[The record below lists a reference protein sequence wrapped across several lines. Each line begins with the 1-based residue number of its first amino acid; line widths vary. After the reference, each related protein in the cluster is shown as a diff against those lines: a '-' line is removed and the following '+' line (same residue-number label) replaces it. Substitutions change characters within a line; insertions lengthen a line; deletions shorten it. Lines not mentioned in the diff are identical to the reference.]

1 MRSSSATHNL
11 LAISANNAE
20 TAINTAQILDTAL
33 VVGLDNIIKL
43 DPRRET
49 DAEEAN
55 GQEEAGMIYS
65 RGNTSS
71 LSLVFDKMM
80 AQHGGM
86 FLAYGLGSCT
96 SVAQG
101 SGFVHTII
109 PRAEPFDYSRDM
121 LGFTAGQRLGGV
133 VKRRFESLFVDSVE
147 ISYARDQFAKLT
159 CGVKGT
165 GKFESSVTQETVTAA
180 ANATSIL
187 LAVNGVSGTDAE
199 TRLDAI
205 HQIHVELTPGVKTE
219 VVVTAV
225 SAATPAELT
234 IDAPSGDA
242 GDVTYTVTYAPT
254 EAAWG
259 SFPANIEESPLEV
272 CGLNVIIG
280 GTWDGAAF
288 VGGRDISSEITD
300 LTYSLQNSLEISF
313 APGGCSNHAN
323 VCMRPA
329 RKQSIKLGREMRDYI
344 LQLQLEQNQYIGLEL
359 DLIGQEFATGETY
372 QMKTVIPKLGVLDNP
387 LSVDKKKLAE
397 KGDLLVLDNGT
408 YPSVIHTVRNQ
419 VSGYAQW

>member
-20 TAINTAQILDTAL
+20 TDINTAQVLDTAL

-71 LSLVFDKMM
+71 TSLVFDKMM
-80 AQHGGM
+80 AQHGAM
-86 FLAYGLGSCT
+86 FLAFGLGNCVSA
-96 SVAQG
+96 AQG
-101 SGFVHTII
+101 SGFVHTIT

-121 LGFTAGQRLGGV
+121 LGFTGGQRLGGV
-133 VKRRFESLFVDSVE
+133 AKRLFSSLFVDSVE
-147 ISYARDQFAKLT
+147 ISYARDQFAKT
-159 CGVKGT
+159 NCGIKGT
-165 GKFESSVTQETVTAA
+165 GKFESSVTQEQITAA
-180 ANATSIL
+180 GDVTSIS
-187 LAVNGVSGTDAE
+187 LAVNGVSGSDAE
-199 TRLDAI
+199 TRLDAV
-205 HQIHVELTPGVKTE
+205 HQVQVELTPGVKTE

-234 IDAPSGDA
+234 IEAPSA
-242 GDVTYTVTYAPT
+242 DVGNFTYFVTYAPT

-259 SFPANIEESPLEV
+259 SFPATIEESPLEV
-272 CGLNVIIG
+272 CGLNVVIG
-280 GTWDGAAF
+280 GTWDGTAF

-313 APGGCSNHAN
+313 APGGCSKHAN
-323 VCMRPA
+323 VCIRPA
-329 RKQSIKLGREMRDYI
+329 RKQMIKLGREMRDYI
-344 LQLQLEQNQYIGLEL
+344 MQLYLENNEYIGLEL
-359 DLIGQEFATGETY
+359 DLIGDEFATGETY

-387 LSVDKKKLAE
+387 LSVNNKKLAE

-408 YPSVIHTVRNQ
+408 HPSVIHTVRNQ
-419 VSGYAQW
+419 VSGYAQ